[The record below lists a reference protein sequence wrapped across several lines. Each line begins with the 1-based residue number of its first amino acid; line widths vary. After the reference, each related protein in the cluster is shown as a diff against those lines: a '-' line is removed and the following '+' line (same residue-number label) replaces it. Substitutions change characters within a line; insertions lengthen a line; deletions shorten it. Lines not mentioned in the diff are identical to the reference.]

1 MVLSDGGGWNVE
13 AAGGSPALL
22 VLGPVCAV
30 GRVGAGAGGG
40 RVAVRAGAAGGAR
53 RAGRG
58 FGASTVT
65 CGTVMV
71 GAAPLCGVSGAPCCG
86 CAAGAC
92 AGAFCGVL
100 VAGEVCGAGVDGWFS
115 GVVVAGGVSGAGV
128 CDEATPVKQMSMSA
142 ELLSS
147 SKRRLRIH
155 VRMPPKF
162 PELDRG
168 GSAPRAA
175 SVPPRLREGAPARCQ
190 ARGGARAWKRTRG
203 CAVKSN
209 ATAVSCRR
217 RKNMPGSGNGGVS
230 AGAIVPARWIS
241 TQIGQQSSA
250 RFS

>member
-13 AAGGSPALL
+13 AAAGSPALL

-30 GRVGAGAGGG
+30 GGVGAGAGGG

-86 CAAGAC
+86 CAAGAS

-155 VRMPPKF
+155 IRTPPNF
-162 PELDRG
+162 PTERSVNPDNQHMTAKAAPHRV
-168 GSAPRAA
+168 SARR
-175 SVPPRLREGAPARCQ
+175 SPAR
-190 ARGGARAWKRTRG
+190 ARSDTRSMSGDGRCARAEQRG
-203 CAVKSN
+203 V
-209 ATAVSCRR
+209 
-217 RKNMPGSGNGGVS
+217 
-230 AGAIVPARWIS
+230 
-241 TQIGQQSSA
+241 
-250 RFS
+250 